1 MLLICIK
8 HILTKCFV
16 QRDGTVISLKKPED
30 IEYLARLVLGGMG
43 LVRDDAKFMHMMH
56 LMKRLLSY
64 NVYNFDK

>member
-1 MLLICIK
+1 MQ
-8 HILTKCFV
+8 